1 MAVTVADLLNQK
13 GLSLRCVAG
22 HKALANVVRW
32 VHVSEVDD
40 PTPWLLG
47 GEMLITT
54 NLYGREESTLL
65 GYFDALKKSG
75 VAAVGYG
82 TGWPGK
88 DVPPAWRAAAAAA
101 NLPLLEVPFETPYIA
116 LSEFVAARL
125 AEERARDFETTLA
138 GQADLAAS
146 LLKGTREVEIID
158 RIAEQLHGW
167 AGILNASGQVTDK
180 TTRADAGLS
189 AISDAMPSPGR
200 RLSPLSASTVSVP
213 GMEAMLIP
221 LGDGPEPRLLVV
233 GRTQRFDPL
242 ERIFISTAASLL
254 ALSASQRTQ
263 VSMAE
268 RKARALVTQTHGYGG
283 LLDLYEFPAD
293 ATIDVALL
301 STTNPLSNPERLAL
315 EQYVA
320 AYAERYTSVSTQLDE
335 LLIFAQPLATE
346 LQDSIPWGRLHQL
359 HPSVTLGVCREV
371 HRGDVEAGVWN
382 ATTAAHRA
390 KTSGHGVMEYAMLGS
405 QDKLV
410 SMFGAE
416 TRTEFAAFAQQI
428 RTQLDPETLEAV
440 TQFLAHNGSLEAAA
454 SDLGIHRQTLR
465 TRLQRAERRAGF
477 SLSAPDD
484 RSILWLAL
492 RD

>member
-54 NLYGREESTLL
+54 NLYGREESTLV
-65 GYFDALKKSG
+65 GYFDSLKKSG

-88 DVPPAWRAAAAAA
+88 EVPAAWRTAAAAAG
-101 NLPLLEVPFETPYIA
+101 LPLLEVPFETPYIA

-146 LLKGTREVEIID
+146 LLKGVGESDILD
-158 RIAEQLHGW
+158 RLAGQLHGW
-167 AGILNASGQVTDK
+167 AGIL
-180 TTRADAGLS
+180 DARGRVIKETVQAPAGMS
-189 AISDAMPSPGR
+189 AILDAMPGR
-200 RLSPLSASTVSVP
+200 VGLSPLSASTVAVP
-213 GMEAMLIP
+213 GVEAMLIP
-221 LGDGPEPRLLVV
+221 LGEGPSPRLLVM
-233 GRTQRFDPL
+233 GRAKRFDPL

-263 VSMAE
+263 VSVAE
-268 RKARALVTQTHGYGG
+268 RKARTLIAQTHGYGG

-293 ATIDVALL
+293 ASIDVALL
-301 STTNPLSNPERLAL
+301 LATNPLSHSERLAL
-315 EQYVA
+315 EQHVA

-346 LQDSIPWGRLHQL
+346 SADAIPWARLHQVT
-359 HPSVTLGVCREV
+359 PSATLGVCRDV
-371 HRGDVEAGVWN
+371 RTGDVEAGVWN

-390 KTSGHGVMEYAMLGS
+390 KTSGSGVMEYAMLGS
-405 QDKLV
+405 QDRLV

-416 TRTEFAAFAQQI
+416 TRTEFSAFTQQI

-440 TQFLAHNGSLEAAA
+440 TRFLAHNGSLEAAA

-477 SLSAPDD
+477 SLASPDD
-484 RSILWLAL
+484 RSVLWLAL

>member
-1 MAVTVADLLNQK
+1 MAVTVADLLNQES
-13 GLSLRCVAG
+13 LSLRCVAG

-40 PTPWLLG
+40 PTPWLMG

-54 NLYGREESTLL
+54 NLYDREASTLL
-65 GYFDALKKSG
+65 SYFDALKKSG

-88 DVPPAWRAAAAAA
+88 YVPSAWRAAAAAA

-125 AEERARDFETTLA
+125 AEERARDFEATLA

-146 LLKGTREVEIID
+146 LLKGASEFQMID
-158 RIAEQLHGW
+158 RLADQLKGW
-167 AGILNASGQVTDK
+167 AGILDAGGRVTDK
-180 TTRADAGLS
+180 TARAGAGLS
-189 AISDAMPSPGR
+189 EISDVMPGSGG
-200 RLSPLSASTVSVP
+200 LSPLSASTVAVP

-221 LGDGPEPRLLVV
+221 LGDGPEPRLLIV
-233 GRTQRFDPL
+233 GRAQRFDLL
-242 ERIFISTAASLL
+242 ERILISTAASLL
-254 ALSASQRTQ
+254 ALAASQRSQ
-263 VSMAE
+263 VSVAE
-268 RKARALVTQTHGYGG
+268 RKARTLITQMHGYGG
-283 LLDLYEFPAD
+283 LLDLYDFPA
-293 ATIDVALL
+293 AASVDVALL
-301 STTNPLSNPERLAL
+301 STTHPLSNTEQLAL
-315 EQYVA
+315 EQHVA
-320 AYAERYTSVSTQLDE
+320 AYAERYTSVSTRPDE
-335 LLIFAQPLATE
+335 LLIFAQPPETSST
-346 LQDSIPWGRLHQL
+346 DSIPWTRLYKL
-359 HPSVTLGVCREV
+359 IPSATLGVCRDV
-371 HRGDVEAGVWN
+371 RRGEAEAGVWN

-390 KTSGHGVMEYAMLGS
+390 KTLGNGVMEYAMLGS

-440 TQFLAHNGSLEAAA
+440 TRFLAHNGSLEAAA

-477 SLSAPDD
+477 SLASPDD
-484 RSILWLAL
+484 RSVLWLAL
-492 RD
+492 RE

>member
-1 MAVTVADLLNQK
+1 MAVTVADLLNYK
-13 GLSLRCVAG
+13 SLLLRCVAG
-22 HKALANVVRW
+22 HQALGNVVRW

-40 PTPWLLG
+40 PTPWLRG

-54 NLYGREESTLL
+54 NLYGREDATLR
-65 GYFDALKKSG
+65 GYFDALKKSR

-88 DVPPAWRAAAAAA
+88 DVPSAWRAAAAAA

-146 LLKGTREVEIID
+146 LLKGVGEDQIID
-158 RIAEQLHGW
+158 RLADQLKGW
-167 AGILNASGQVTDK
+167 AGILDASGRVTEK
-180 TTRADAGLS
+180 TARADAGLS
-189 AISDAMPSPGR
+189 AISDVVPSRGG
-200 RLSPLSASTVSVP
+200 LSPLSASTVAVP

-221 LGDGPEPRLLVV
+221 LGDGPESRLLVA
-233 GRTQRFDPL
+233 GRAERFDPL
-242 ERIFISTAASLL
+242 ERILISTAASLL
-254 ALSASQRTQ
+254 ALAASQRSQ
-263 VSMAE
+263 VSVEE
-268 RKARALVTQTHGYGG
+268 RKARTLTTQMQGYGG
-283 LLDLYEFPAD
+283 LLDLYDFPA
-293 ATIDVALL
+293 ASSVDVALL
-301 STTNPLSNPERLAL
+301 STAHPLSNPEQVAL
-315 EQYVA
+315 EQLVA
-320 AYAERYTSVSTQLDE
+320 AYSERSTSVSTRPEE
-335 LLIFAQPLATE
+335 LLIFAQPRGTE
-346 LQDSIPWGRLHQL
+346 STDSIPWDRVHKLI
-359 HPSVTLGVCREV
+359 PSATLGVCR
-371 HRGDVEAGVWN
+371 DVRRIEAEAGVWN

-390 KTSGHGVMEYAMLGS
+390 KTLGNGVMEYAMLGS

-440 TQFLAHNGSLEAAA
+440 TRFLAHNGSLEAAA

-465 TRLQRAERRAGF
+465 TRLQRAERRGGF
-477 SLSAPDD
+477 SLASPDD
-484 RSILWLAL
+484 RSVLWLAL
-492 RD
+492 RE